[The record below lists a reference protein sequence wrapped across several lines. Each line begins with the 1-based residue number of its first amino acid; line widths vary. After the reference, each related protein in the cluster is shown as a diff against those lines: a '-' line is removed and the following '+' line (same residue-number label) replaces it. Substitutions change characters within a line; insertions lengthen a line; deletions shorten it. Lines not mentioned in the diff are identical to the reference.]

1 MRARI
6 GRALPRSAELTS
18 IERWSLG
25 AAFLV
30 VGALLAVTAANALV
44 GLDGDGGGLAI
55 RNWISS
61 AIGVLVAAI
70 VWARPLRVHARR
82 RSFALVAAG
91 ITAYSA
97 GNVVWA
103 VGLSQAANPAVPAV
117 SDLLRLAFYPLVA
130 AGIVGLTGIRGRNRP
145 PAGVWLDGIVA
156 GGGLAAIGAA
166 IIVPS
171 VLAGHGN
178 AATLAMELTYPIGDL
193 LLVGLVVGIIAL
205 RSWRIDRG
213 WACLGTA
220 FALLAAADFLYAV
233 QDAGTA
239 GRPGAVTNV
248 TCLLAVSALA
258 FTAWQVPPSRP
269 EPKFAS
275 WSVLLVPSGFM
286 FAALVLLLVDH
297 MHRLKALP
305 FSLATVTM
313 LAAIGRMAVAFRD
326 ARGLAEARRLAGTDD
341 LTALPNRRRFM
352 ALTEEA
358 IAASEASG
366 CGLAVLMLDLDNFKQ
381 LNDTLGHH
389 AGDELL
395 RKIGPRLTHALR
407 HLHTVGRLGGDE
419 FAVLVHPAPGEAAI
433 VEIAQEILGALRE
446 PFTVSELSLRVTG
459 SLGIAT
465 FPDHARDAAEL
476 MRHADIA
483 MYQAKTSRDRYD
495 FYAHERD
502 THSLERLAIAA
513 ELAAALSSGAIE
525 VHYQPKADAR
535 TRRIVGVEALA
546 RWRRADGRLA
556 PPSEFVGPAE
566 HAGLSRE
573 LTRRVV
579 ELALAQLRHWHEA
592 GFELQMAVNTTVA
605 DLLDVTFP
613 DEIEAALARHGVPAE
628 ALVLEVTES
637 SVLADPDRI
646 SAVMQR
652 LCELGVELSLDDFG
666 TGYSSMAHLKA
677 LPVAELKIDRSFVSR
692 MCSDATDSAIVY
704 ALIQLA
710 RKLDIRLVAEGVED
724 RWTLDALRVLD
735 CDLIQGYLI
744 SRPLPAADIESQLE
758 SQRRQRLSAGI
769 AHRHDQLNS
778 QRRSIDRA
786 RIAV

>member
-1 MRARI
+1 MRVRI
-6 GRALPRSAELTS
+6 GRALPRSAELKPA
-18 IERWSLG
+18 ERGLLA
-25 AAFLV
+25 AAFVALGV
-30 VGALLAVTAANALV
+30 LLAVTAANALLGV
-44 GLDGDGGGLAI
+44 GGAGADSMI
-55 RNWISS
+55 RDWVSS
-61 AIGVLVAAI
+61 AVGILVAAI
-70 VWARPLRVHARR
+70 ICLRPLRIHVRR
-82 RSFALVAAG
+82 RSFTLVAAG
-91 ITAYSA
+91 VTAYSA
-97 GNVVWA
+97 GNVLWTVW
-103 VGLSQAANPAVPAV
+103 LSHAANPAVPSV
-117 SDLLRLAFYPLVA
+117 SDLLWLSFYPLMA
-130 AGIVGLTGIRGRNRP
+130 AGIVGLTGIRGRDRP
-145 PAGVWLDGIVA
+145 PAGVWLDAVVA
-156 GGGLAAIGAA
+156 GGGLAALGAA
-166 IIVPS
+166 IIVPT
-171 VLAGHGN
+171 VLSGPGN

-213 WACLGTA
+213 WAGLGVA
-220 FALLAAADFLYAV
+220 FVLLAAADFLYAV
-233 QDAGTA
+233 QATGTA
-239 GRPGAVTNV
+239 GRPSAVTNL
-248 TCLLAVSALA
+248 TCLLALSALA
-258 FTAWQVPPSRP
+258 FVAWQVPPSRP

-286 FAALVLLLVDH
+286 LAALGLLLVDH
-297 MHRLKALP
+297 LHRLSALP
-305 FSLATVTM
+305 FGLATVTM
-313 LAAIGRMAVAFRD
+313 LAAIGRMVVAFRD
-326 ARGLAEARRLAGTDD
+326 ASGLAEARRLAGTDD
-341 LTALPNRRRFM
+341 LTALPNRRHFM

-358 IAASEASG
+358 IAASEATG
-366 CGLAVLMLDLDNFKQ
+366 RGLAVLMLDLDNFKQ

-395 RKIGPRLTHALR
+395 RKIGPRLQHAMR

-419 FAVLVHPAPGEAAI
+419 FAVLVYPAPGEEAI
-433 VEIAQEILGALRE
+433 VQIAQEILGALRE

-459 SLGIAT
+459 SLGIAS

-483 MYQAKTSRDRYD
+483 MYQAKTSHDRYD
-495 FYAHERD
+495 FYARERD
-502 THSLERLAIAA
+502 THSLERLGLAA
-513 ELAAALSSGAIE
+513 ELAAALAGDAIE

-579 ELALAQLRHWHEA
+579 ELALAQVRRWHDA
-592 GFELQMAVNTTVA
+592 GYELQMAVNTTVA
-605 DLLDVTFP
+605 DLLDTTFP
-613 DEIEAALARHGVPAE
+613 DEIELALARHGVPAE

-646 SAVMQR
+646 GAVMQR
-652 LCELGVELSLDDFG
+652 LCDLGVELSLDDFG
-666 TGYSSMAHLKA
+666 TGYSSLAHLKV

-692 MCSDATDSAIVY
+692 MCSDATDAAIVY

-724 RWTLDALRVLD
+724 RWTWDALRVLD
-735 CDLIQGYLI
+735 CDLIQGYLL

-758 SQRRQRLSAGI
+758 SQHRQRLSSGI

-778 QRRSIDRA
+778 QRSSIDRA

>member
-6 GRALPRSAELTS
+6 GRALPRSAELTPA
-18 IERWSLG
+18 ER
-25 AAFLV
+25 
-30 VGALLAVTAANALV
+30 ALLAAAFVGLGVLLLVTAATALLGV
-44 GLDGDGGGLAI
+44 RGAAADPVMRD
-55 RNWISS
+55 WMSS
-61 AIGVLVAAI
+61 ATGILVAGI
-70 VWARPLRVHARR
+70 VCLRPLRIPTCR
-82 RSFALVAAG
+82 RSFSLVAAG
-91 ITAYSA
+91 VTAYSA
-97 GNVVWA
+97 GNVVSTTW
-103 VGLSQAANPAVPAV
+103 LSHVANPSVPSV
-117 SDLLRLAFYPLVA
+117 SDLLWLSFYPLVA

-166 IIVPS
+166 VIVPS
-171 VLAGHGN
+171 VLSGHGS

-213 WACLGTA
+213 WAGLGLA
-220 FALLAAADFLYAV
+220 FALLAAADFLYAI
-233 QDAGTA
+233 QGSGTA
-239 GRPGAVTNV
+239 GRPSAVANLTY
-248 TCLLAVSALA
+248 LLALSALA
-258 FTAWQVPPSRP
+258 FVAWQVPPSRP

-286 FAALVLLLVDH
+286 FAALVLLLLDH
-297 MHRLKALP
+297 IQRLSALP
-305 FSLATVTM
+305 FGLATVTM
-313 LAAIGRMAVAFRD
+313 LAAIGRMIVAFRD

-358 IAASEASG
+358 IAASEACG
-366 CGLAVLMLDLDNFKQ
+366 RGLAVLMLDLDNFKQ

-395 RKIGPRLTHALR
+395 RKIGPRLQHALR

-419 FAVLVHPAPGEAAI
+419 FAVLVYPALGEDTI
-433 VEIAQEILGALRE
+433 VAIAQDILGALRE

-465 FPDHARDAAEL
+465 FPDHARDADEL

-495 FYAHERD
+495 FYARERD
-502 THSLERLAIAA
+502 THSLERLSLAA
-513 ELAAALSSGAIE
+513 ELAAALSSDAIE

-579 ELALAQLRHWHEA
+579 GLALTQVRRWRDA
-592 GFELQMAVNTTVA
+592 GYELQMAVNTTVA

-646 SAVMQR
+646 GAVMQR

-692 MCSDATDSAIVY
+692 MCSDATDAAIVY

-758 SQRRQRLSAGI
+758 SQRRQRLSSGI

>member
-6 GRALPRSAELTS
+6 GRALPRSAELKPA
-18 IERWSLG
+18 ERGLLAAAFVALALLLLTAAGDALLGVDGG
-25 AAFLV
+25 AAGSAPRDWLSLAIATLV
-30 VGALLAVTAANALV
+30 VLIICL
-44 GLDGDGGGLAI
+44 
-55 RNWISS
+55 
-61 AIGVLVAAI
+61 
-70 VWARPLRVHARR
+70 RPLRIDVRR

-91 ITAYSA
+91 VTAYAA
-97 GNVVWA
+97 GNILWTTW
-103 VGLSQAANPAVPAV
+103 LSHMASPPVPSICDV
-117 SDLLRLAFYPLVA
+117 LWLAFYPLVA

-166 IIVPS
+166 IIVPT
-171 VLAGHGN
+171 VLSGHGS
-178 AATLAMELTYPIGDL
+178 AATLAMDLTFPVGDL
-193 LLVGLVVGIIAL
+193 LLVGLVVGIVAL
-205 RSWRIDRG
+205 RGWRIDRG
-213 WACLGTA
+213 WAGLGAA
-220 FALLAAADFLYAV
+220 FALLAAADLLDAV
-233 QDAGTA
+233 QASGSG
-239 GRPGAVTNV
+239 GRPSAVTNL
-248 TCLLAVSALA
+248 TYLLALSVLA
-258 FTAWQVPPSRP
+258 FVAWQVPPSRP

-286 FAALVLLLVDH
+286 FAALGLLLLDH
-297 MHRLKALP
+297 VHRLGALP

-313 LAAIGRMAVAFRD
+313 LAAIGRMVVAFRD

-352 ALTEEA
+352 ALTEQA
-358 IAASEASG
+358 IAASESSG
-366 CGLAVLMLDLDNFKQ
+366 RGLAVLMLDLDNFKQ

-407 HLHTVGRLGGDE
+407 HMHTIGRLGGDE
-419 FAVLVHPAPGEAAI
+419 FAVLVYPVPGEAAI
-433 VEIAQEILGALRE
+433 VDVAQAILGALRE

-459 SLGIAT
+459 SIGIAT

-502 THSLERLAIAA
+502 THSLERLSLAA
-513 ELAAALSSGAIE
+513 ELAAALSGDGIE

-579 ELALAQLRHWHEA
+579 ELALAQARRWRDA
-592 GFELQMAVNTTVA
+592 GYELQMAVNTTVA
-605 DLLDVTFP
+605 DLLDATFP
-613 DEIEAALARHGVPAE
+613 DEVQAALARHGVPAE
-628 ALVLEVTES
+628 SLVLEVTES

-652 LCELGVELSLDDFG
+652 LRELGVELSLDDFG

-677 LPVAELKIDRSFVSR
+677 LPVGELKIDRSFVSR
-692 MCSDATDSAIVY
+692 MCSDTTDAAIVY

-710 RKLDIRLVAEGVED
+710 RKLDMRLVAEGVED
-724 RWTLDALRVLD
+724 RWTWDALRVLD
-735 CDLIQGYLI
+735 CDLVQGYLI
-744 SRPLPAADIESQLE
+744 SRPLPASDIEVQLE
-758 SQRRQRLSAGI
+758 SQARQRLSSGL

>member
-6 GRALPRSAELTS
+6 GRALPRSADLTPV
-18 IERWSLG
+18 EAGLLA
-25 AAFLV
+25 AAFFSL
-30 VGALLAVTAANALV
+30 ALLLIAAAANALLGV
-44 GLDGDGGGLAI
+44 RAPAPAPVTRDGVSWAI
-55 RNWISS
+55 S
-61 AIGVLVAAI
+61 ALVVFI
-70 VWARPLRVHARR
+70 VCLRPLRIRAHR
-82 RSFALVAAG
+82 RSFALVAAAV
-91 ITAYSA
+91 TAYSA
-97 GNVVWA
+97 GNILWT
-103 VGLSQAANPAVPAV
+103 GWLSHMTRPPVPSV
-117 SDLLRLAFYPLVA
+117 SDVLWLVFYPLVA
-130 AGIVGLTGIRGRNRP
+130 AGIVGLTGIRGGNRP

-166 IIVPS
+166 VIVPT
-171 VLAGHGN
+171 VLSGHGS
-178 AATLAMELTYPIGDL
+178 AATLAVELTFPVGDL
-193 LLVGLVVGIIAL
+193 LLVGMVVGIIAL
-205 RSWRIDRG
+205 RGWRIDRG
-213 WACLGTA
+213 WAGLGAA
-220 FALLAAADFLYAV
+220 FVLLATADLLDAV
-233 QDAGTA
+233 QATGTA
-239 GRPGAVTNV
+239 GRPSAVTNL
-248 TCLLAVSALA
+248 TYLLALSALA
-258 FTAWQVPPSRP
+258 FVAWQVPPSRP

-286 FAALVLLLVDH
+286 FAALGLLLFDH
-297 MHRLKALP
+297 MHRLSALP

-313 LAAIGRMAVAFRD
+313 LAAIGRMMVAFRD
-326 ARGLAEARRLAGTDD
+326 ARGLADARRLAGTDD

-352 ALTEEA
+352 ALTDEA
-358 IAASEASG
+358 IADSG
-366 CGLAVLMLDLDNFKQ
+366 TSGRGLAVLMLDLDNFKQ

-395 RKIGPRLTHALR
+395 REIGPRLHHALR
-407 HLHTVGRLGGDE
+407 HLHAVGRLGGDE
-419 FAVLVHPAPGEAAI
+419 FAVLVYPAPGERAI
-433 VEIAQEILGALRE
+433 VQIAQAILGALRE

-502 THSLERLAIAA
+502 THSLERLSLAA
-513 ELAAALSSGAIE
+513 ELAAALSGDGIE

-535 TRRIVGVEALA
+535 TRRIVGVEALV

-566 HAGLSRE
+566 HAGLSRQ

-579 ELALAQLRHWHEA
+579 ELALAQVRSWRDA
-592 GFELQMAVNTTVA
+592 GYELQMAVNTTVA
-605 DLLDVTFP
+605 DLLDATFP
-613 DEIEAALARHGVPAE
+613 DEIAAALDRHGVPAE

-646 SAVMQR
+646 SAVMER
-652 LCELGVELSLDDFG
+652 LRALGVELSLDDFG
-666 TGYSSMAHLKA
+666 TGYSSLAHLKA
-677 LPVAELKIDRSFVSR
+677 LPVGELKIDRSFVSR
-692 MCSDATDSAIVY
+692 MCSDPTDGAIVY

-710 RKLDIRLVAEGVED
+710 RKLNIRLVAEGVED
-724 RWTLDALRVLD
+724 RWTWDALRVLD
-735 CDLIQGYLI
+735 CDLVQGFLI
-744 SRPLPAADIESQLE
+744 SRPLPAAEIELQLE
-758 SQRRQRLSAGI
+758 SQRRQRLSSGI

-786 RIAV
+786 RVAV

>member
-6 GRALPRSAELTS
+6 GRALPRSAELKPA
-18 IERWSLG
+18 ERGLLA
-25 AAFLV
+25 AAFVALGV
-30 VGALLAVTAANALV
+30 LLAVTAANTLLGV
-44 GLDGDGGGLAI
+44 GGAGDDPVI
-55 RNWISS
+55 RDWISS
-61 AIGVLVAAI
+61 AIGILVAGI
-70 VWARPLRVHARR
+70 ICLRPLRIHVRR
-82 RSFALVAAG
+82 RSFTLVAAG
-91 ITAYSA
+91 VTAYSA
-97 GNVVWA
+97 GNVMWTIW
-103 VGLSQAANPAVPAV
+103 LSHAANPPVPSV
-117 SDLLRLAFYPLVA
+117 SDLLWLSFYPLVA

-145 PAGVWLDGIVA
+145 PAGVWLDAIVA

-166 IIVPS
+166 IIVPT
-171 VLAGHGN
+171 VLSGSGN

-205 RSWRIDRG
+205 RGWRIDRG
-213 WACLGTA
+213 WAGLGVA
-220 FALLAAADFLYAV
+220 FVLLASADFLYAV
-233 QDAGTA
+233 QATGTA
-239 GRPGAVTNV
+239 GRPSAVTNL
-248 TCLLAVSALA
+248 TYLLALSALA
-258 FTAWQVPPSRP
+258 FVAWQVPPSRP

-286 FAALVLLLVDH
+286 FAALGLLLVDH
-297 MHRLKALP
+297 VHRLSALP
-305 FSLATVTM
+305 FGLATVTM
-313 LAAIGRMAVAFRD
+313 LAAIGRMIVAFRD

-366 CGLAVLMLDLDNFKQ
+366 RGLAVLMLDLDNFKQ

-395 RKIGPRLTHALR
+395 RKIGPRLQHALR

-419 FAVLVHPAPGEAAI
+419 FAVLVYPAPAEEAI
-433 VEIAQEILGALRE
+433 VQIAQEILGALRE

-459 SLGIAT
+459 SLGIAS
-465 FPDHARDAAEL
+465 FPNHARDAAEL

-483 MYQAKTSRDRYD
+483 MYQAKTSHDRYD
-495 FYAHERD
+495 FYARERD
-502 THSLERLAIAA
+502 THSLERLALAA
-513 ELAAALSSGAIE
+513 ELAAALAGDAIE
-525 VHYQPKADAR
+525 VHYQPKADTR

-579 ELALAQLRHWHEA
+579 ELALAQLRRWHDA
-592 GFELQMAVNTTVA
+592 GYELQMAVNTTVA
-605 DLLDVTFP
+605 DLLDTTFP
-613 DEIEAALARHGVPAE
+613 DEIEMALARHGVPAE

-666 TGYSSMAHLKA
+666 TGYSSLAHLKA

-692 MCSDATDSAIVY
+692 MCSDATDAAIVY

-724 RWTLDALRVLD
+724 RWTWDALRVLD
-735 CDLIQGYLI
+735 CDLIQGFLL

-758 SQRRQRLSAGI
+758 SQSRQRLSSGI
-769 AHRHDQLNS
+769 VHRHDQLNS
-778 QRRSIDRA
+778 QRSSIDRA

>member
-1 MRARI
+1 MRQRI
-6 GRALPRSAELTS
+6 GRALPRSADLKPAESGL
-18 IERWSLG
+18 LA
-25 AAFLV
+25 AAFL
-30 VGALLAVTAANALV
+30 ALAVLLIVVAANALGV
-44 GLDGDGGGLAI
+44 GGAAAVPVMRDGPSWAI
-55 RNWISS
+55 S
-61 AIGVLVAAI
+61 VLVVFI
-70 VWARPLRVHARR
+70 VCLRPLRIHVCR
-82 RSFALVAAG
+82 RSFALVAVG
-91 ITAYSA
+91 VTAYSVGNMLWTTWLSHMA
-97 GNVVWA
+97 GP
-103 VGLSQAANPAVPAV
+103 SVPSV
-117 SDLLRLAFYPLVA
+117 SDFLWLAFYPLVA

-166 IIVPS
+166 IIVPT
-171 VLAGHGN
+171 VLSGHGS
-178 AATLAMELTYPIGDL
+178 APTLAMELTFPIGDL
-193 LLVGLVVGIIAL
+193 LLVGLVVGIVAL
-205 RSWRIDRG
+205 RGWRFDRG
-213 WACLGTA
+213 WAGLGAA
-220 FALLAAADFLYAV
+220 FALLAAADFLNAV
-233 QDAGTA
+233 QAAGTT
-239 GRPGAVTNV
+239 GRPSDVTNL
-248 TCLLAVSALA
+248 TYLLALSAIA
-258 FTAWQVPPSRP
+258 FVAWQVPPSRP

-286 FAALVLLLVDH
+286 FAALGLLLVDH
-297 MHRLKALP
+297 VQRLSALP

-313 LAAIGRMAVAFRD
+313 LAAIGRMVVAFRD

-352 ALTEEA
+352 ALTDEA
-358 IAASEASG
+358 IAASGSSG
-366 CGLAVLMLDLDNFKQ
+366 RGLAVLMLDLDNFKQ

-395 RKIGPRLTHALR
+395 RMIGPRLQHALR

-419 FAVLVHPAPGEAAI
+419 FAVLVYPVPGEAAI
-433 VEIAQEILGALRE
+433 VRIAQAILGALRE
-446 PFTVSELSLRVTG
+446 PFTVSQLSLRVTG

-502 THSLERLAIAA
+502 THSLERLSLAG
-513 ELAAALSSGAIE
+513 ELAAALSGDAIE
-525 VHYQPKADAR
+525 VHYQPKADAH
-535 TRRIVGVEALA
+535 TRRIVGVEALV

-579 ELALAQLRHWHEA
+579 ELALAQVRRWHDA
-592 GFELQMAVNTTVA
+592 GYELQMAINTTVA
-605 DLLDVTFP
+605 DLLDATFP
-613 DEIEAALARHGVPAE
+613 DEIAAALARHGVPAE
-628 ALVLEVTES
+628 AVVLEVTES
-637 SVLADPDRI
+637 SVLADPERI
-646 SAVMQR
+646 SAVMER
-652 LCELGVELSLDDFG
+652 LRALGVELSLDDFG

-677 LPVAELKIDRSFVSR
+677 LPVGELKIDRSFVSR
-692 MCSDATDSAIVY
+692 MCSDATDAAIVF

-710 RKLDIRLVAEGVED
+710 RKLNIRLVAEGVED
-724 RWTLDALRVLD
+724 RWTWDALRVLD
-735 CDLIQGYLI
+735 CDLVQGFLI
-744 SRPLPAADIESQLE
+744 SRPLPAAEIELQLE
-758 SQRRQRLSAGI
+758 SQRRQRLSSGI
-769 AHRHDQLNS
+769 AYRHDQLNS

>member
-6 GRALPRSAELTS
+6 GRTLPRSADLNPVESRL
-18 IERWSLG
+18 LA
-25 AAFLV
+25 AAFVALAALLV
-30 VGALLAVTAANALV
+30 VAAANAV
-44 GLDGDGGGLAI
+44 LDIGGATAGPVI
-55 RNWISS
+55 RDWVSLGIC
-61 AIGVLVAAI
+61 VLVVLI
-70 VWARPLRVHARR
+70 VCLRPLRIHVRR
-82 RSFALVAAG
+82 RSFALVAAAV
-91 ITAYSA
+91 TTYSA
-97 GNVVWA
+97 GNVLWITW
-103 VGLSQAANPAVPAV
+103 LSHMARPPVPSVA
-117 SDLLRLAFYPLVA
+117 DLLWLSFYPLAA

-145 PAGVWLDGIVA
+145 PVGVWLDGIVA
-156 GGGLAAIGAA
+156 GSGLAAIGAA
-166 IIVPS
+166 IIVPT
-171 VLAGHGN
+171 VLSGHGS
-178 AATLAMELTYPIGDL
+178 AATLAMQLTFPVGDL

-205 RSWRIDRG
+205 RGWRIDRG
-213 WACLGTA
+213 WAGLGAA
-220 FALLAAADFLYAV
+220 FALLATADLL
-233 QDAGTA
+233 DAMQAGATA
-239 GRPGAVTNV
+239 GRPSAITNL
-248 TCLLAVSALA
+248 TYLLALSALA

-286 FAALVLLLVDH
+286 CAALGLLLLDH
-297 MHRLKALP
+297 LQRLSALP

-313 LAAIGRMAVAFRD
+313 LAGISRMVVAFRD

-352 ALTEEA
+352 ALTGEA
-358 IAASEASG
+358 IAASRASG
-366 CGLAVLMLDLDNFKQ
+366 RGLAVLMLDLDNFKQ
-381 LNDTLGHH
+381 LNDTLGHY

-395 RKIGPRLTHALR
+395 RKIGPRLQHALR
-407 HLHTVGRLGGDE
+407 HLHTIGRLGGDE
-419 FAVLVHPAPGEAAI
+419 FAILVHPAPGEAAI
-433 VEIAQEILGALRE
+433 VRIAQAILEALRE

-465 FPDHARDAAEL
+465 FPEHARDAAEL

-483 MYQAKTSRDRYD
+483 MYQAKTSRDRYE

-502 THSLERLAIAA
+502 THSLERLSLAA
-513 ELAAALSSGAIE
+513 ELAAALAGDAIE
-525 VHYQPKADAR
+525 VHYQPKADGR

-579 ELALAQLRHWHEA
+579 ELALAQLRSWRDA
-592 GFELQMAVNTTVA
+592 GYELQMAVNTTVA
-605 DLLDVTFP
+605 DLLDTTFP
-613 DEIEAALARHGVPAE
+613 EEIEAALARHGLPAE

-637 SVLADPDRI
+637 SVLADPERI
-646 SAVMQR
+646 SAVMTR
-652 LCELGVELSLDDFG
+652 LRALGVELSLDDFG

-677 LPVAELKIDRSFVSR
+677 LPVSELKIDRSFVSR
-692 MCSDATDSAIVY
+692 MCTDATDSAIVY

-724 RWTLDALRVLD
+724 RWTWDALRVLD
-735 CDLIQGYLI
+735 CDLIQGFLI
-744 SRPLPAADIESQLE
+744 SRPLPAPDIELQLE
-758 SQRRQRLSAGI
+758 SQRRQRLSSGI
-769 AHRHDQLNS
+769 VHRHDQLNS

-786 RIAV
+786 RVAV

>member
-6 GRALPRSAELTS
+6 GRALPRSAELRPA
-18 IERWSLG
+18 ERGLLAAAFVALG
-25 AAFLV
+25 AM
-30 VGALLAVTAANALV
+30 LLITAASGVLGVGGNA
-44 GLDGDGGGLAI
+44 GDSAT
-55 RNWISS
+55 RDWMSS
-61 AIGVLVAAI
+61 AIGILVAAI
-70 VWARPLRVHARR
+70 VCLRPLRIRFRR
-82 RSFALVAAG
+82 RSFALIAAG
-91 ITAYSA
+91 VTAYSA
-97 GNVVWA
+97 GNVLSTVWLA
-103 VGLSQAANPAVPAV
+103 HMADPPVPSV
-117 SDLLRLAFYPLVA
+117 SDLLWLSFYPLVA
-130 AGIVGLTGIRGRNRP
+130 AGIVGLTGIRERNRP
-145 PAGVWLDGIVA
+145 PVGVWLDGIVA

-171 VLAGHGN
+171 VLSGPGS
-178 AATLAMELTYPIGDL
+178 AARLAMELTYPIGDL

-213 WACLGTA
+213 WAGLGAA

-233 QDAGTA
+233 QATGTA
-239 GRPGAVTNV
+239 GRPSAVTNL
-248 TCLLAVSALA
+248 TYLLALSALA
-258 FTAWQVPPSRP
+258 FVAWQVPPSRP

-275 WSVLLVPSGFM
+275 WTVLLVPSGFM
-286 FAALVLLLVDH
+286 FAALGLLLVDH
-297 MHRLKALP
+297 VHRLTVLP
-305 FSLATVTM
+305 FTLATVTM
-313 LAAIGRMAVAFRD
+313 LAAICRMVVAFRD
-326 ARGLAEARRLAGTDD
+326 ARGLPEARRLAGTDD

-352 ALTEEA
+352 ALTEAA
-358 IAASEASG
+358 ITASG
-366 CGLAVLMLDLDNFKQ
+366 NSGRGLAVLMLDLDNFKQ

-395 RKIGPRLTHALR
+395 RKIGPRLQHALR

-419 FAVLVHPAPGEAAI
+419 FAVLVYPAPGEEAI
-433 VEIAQEILGALRE
+433 VQIAQDILGALRE

-459 SLGIAT
+459 SLGIAS

-495 FYAHERD
+495 FYVRERD

-525 VHYQPKADAR
+525 VHYQPKADAH

-573 LTRRVV
+573 LTRRMV
-579 ELALAQLRHWHEA
+579 ELALAQLRRWHDA
-592 GFELQMAVNTTVA
+592 GHELQMAVNTTVA
-605 DLLDVTFP
+605 DLLDATFP

-628 ALVLEVTES
+628 ALILEVTES
-637 SVLADPDRI
+637 SVLADPERI
-646 SAVMQR
+646 TAVMQR

-666 TGYSSMAHLKA
+666 TGYSSLAHLKA
-677 LPVAELKIDRSFVSR
+677 LPVGELKIDRSFVSR
-692 MCSDATDSAIVY
+692 MCSDSTDAAIVY

-744 SRPLPAADIESQLE
+744 SRPLPAADIGSQLE
-758 SQRRQRLSAGI
+758 SQRRQRLGSGI

>member
-6 GRALPRSAELTS
+6 GRALPRSAELTPA
-18 IERWSLG
+18 ERGLLA
-25 AAFLV
+25 AAFV
-30 VGALLAVTAANALV
+30 ALGVLLIVTAANALL
-44 GLDGDGGGLAI
+44 GRGAGDPVIGD
-55 RNWISS
+55 WVSS
-61 AIGVLVAAI
+61 AIGILAAAI
-70 VWARPLRVHARR
+70 ICLRPLRIHTCR

-91 ITAYSA
+91 VTAYSA
-97 GNVVWA
+97 GNVMWTTW
-103 VGLSQAANPAVPAV
+103 LSHAANPSVPSV
-117 SDLLRLAFYPLVA
+117 SDLLWLAFYPLVA

-171 VLAGHGN
+171 VLSGHGS

-205 RSWRIDRG
+205 RGWRIDRG
-213 WACLGTA
+213 WAGLGAA
-220 FALLAAADFLYAV
+220 FALLAAADFLYAI
-233 QDAGTA
+233 QGTGTA
-239 GRPGAVTNV
+239 GRPSAAANLTY
-248 TCLLAVSALA
+248 LLALSALA
-258 FTAWQVPPSRP
+258 FVAWQVPPSRP

-286 FAALVLLLVDH
+286 FAALGLLLLDH
-297 MHRLKALP
+297 VQRLSALP
-305 FSLATVTM
+305 FGLATVTM
-313 LAAIGRMAVAFRD
+313 LAAIGRMIVAFRD

-341 LTALPNRRRFM
+341 LTSLPNRRRFM

-366 CGLAVLMLDLDNFKQ
+366 RGLAVLMLDLDNFKQ

-389 AGDELL
+389 AGDQLL
-395 RKIGPRLTHALR
+395 RKIGPRLQHALR

-419 FAVLVHPAPGEAAI
+419 FAVLVYPAPGEDAI
-433 VEIAQEILGALRE
+433 VAIAQDILGALRE

-495 FYAHERD
+495 FYARERD
-502 THSLERLAIAA
+502 THSLERLALAA
-513 ELAAALSSGAIE
+513 ELAAALSSNAIE

-579 ELALAQLRHWHEA
+579 ELALAQVRRWRDA
-592 GFELQMAVNTTVA
+592 GYDLQMAVNTTVA
-605 DLLDVTFP
+605 DLLDTTFP
-613 DEIEAALARHGVPAE
+613 DEIEAALARHGLPAE

-646 SAVMQR
+646 GAVMQR

-666 TGYSSMAHLKA
+666 TGYSSLAHLKA
-677 LPVAELKIDRSFVSR
+677 LPVGELKIDRSFVSR
-692 MCSDATDSAIVY
+692 MCSDATDAAIVY

-744 SRPLPAADIESQLE
+744 SRPLPAPEIESQLE
-758 SQRRQRLSAGI
+758 SQRRQRLSSGI
-769 AHRHDQLNS
+769 VHRHDQLNS

>member
-6 GRALPRSAELTS
+6 GRALPRSAELKPA
-18 IERWSLG
+18 ER
-25 AAFLV
+25 
-30 VGALLAVTAANALV
+30 ALLAAAFVAVGVLLIVTAATALL
-44 GLDGDGGGLAI
+44 GAGGATADRAI
-55 RNWISS
+55 SDWASS
-61 AIGVLVAAI
+61 AIAILVAAI
-70 VWARPLRVHARR
+70 VCLRPLRIHTCR
-82 RSFALVAAG
+82 RSFSLVAAG
-91 ITAYSA
+91 VTAYAA
-97 GNVVWA
+97 GNVVWTTW
-103 VGLSQAANPAVPAV
+103 LSHVANPSVPSL
-117 SDLLRLAFYPLVA
+117 SDLLWLAFYPLMA

-171 VLAGHGN
+171 VLAGHGSP
-178 AATLAMELTYPIGDL
+178 ATLAMELTYPIGDL

-205 RSWRIDRG
+205 RGWRIDRG
-213 WACLGTA
+213 WSGLGAA
-220 FALLAAADFLYAV
+220 FALLAAADFLYAI
-233 QDAGTA
+233 QGTGTA
-239 GRPGAVTNV
+239 GRPSAVANLTY
-248 TCLLAVSALA
+248 LLALSALA
-258 FTAWQVPPSRP
+258 FVAWQVPPSRP

-286 FAALVLLLVDH
+286 FAALGLLLIDH
-297 MHRLKALP
+297 LHRLSALP
-305 FSLATVTM
+305 FGLATVTM
-313 LAAIGRMAVAFRD
+313 LAAIGRMVLAFRD

-341 LTALPNRRRFM
+341 LTALPNRRHFM

-366 CGLAVLMLDLDNFKQ
+366 RRLVVLMLDLDNFKQ

-395 RKIGPRLTHALR
+395 RKIGPRLQHALR
-407 HLHTVGRLGGDE
+407 QMHTVGRLGGDE
-419 FAVLVHPAPGEAAI
+419 FAVLVYPAPDEDVIIA
-433 VEIAQEILGALRE
+433 IAQDILGSLRE

-465 FPDHARDAAEL
+465 FPDHARDADEL

-502 THSLERLAIAA
+502 THSLERLALAA
-513 ELAAALSSGAIE
+513 ELAAALSSDAIE
-525 VHYQPKADAR
+525 VHYQPKAEAR

-579 ELALAQLRHWHEA
+579 ELALAQLRRWRDA
-592 GFELQMAVNTTVA
+592 GYELQMAVNTTVA

-613 DEIEAALARHGVPAE
+613 DEIEAALARHGLPAE

-646 SAVMQR
+646 GAVMQR

-666 TGYSSMAHLKA
+666 TGYSSLAHLKA

-692 MCSDATDSAIVY
+692 MCSDATDAAIVY

-744 SRPLPAADIESQLE
+744 SRPLPAADIESQLD
-758 SQRRQRLSAGI
+758 SQRRQRLSSGI

-778 QRRSIDRA
+778 QRSSIDRA

>member
-6 GRALPRSAELTS
+6 GRALPRSADLNPAESGL
-18 IERWSLG
+18 LA
-25 AAFLV
+25 AAFL
-30 VGALLAVTAANALV
+30 ALAVLLVVVAANALGV
-44 GLDGDGGGLAI
+44 GGAAAAPVMRDGSSWAI
-55 RNWISS
+55 S
-61 AIGVLVAAI
+61 LI
-70 VWARPLRVHARR
+70 VVFIVCLRPLRIHAVR
-82 RSFALVAAG
+82 RSFALVAIG
-91 ITAYSA
+91 VTAYSVGNMLWTTWLSHMA
-97 GNVVWA
+97 GP
-103 VGLSQAANPAVPAV
+103 SVPSV
-117 SDLLRLAFYPLVA
+117 SDFLWLAFYPLVA

-166 IIVPS
+166 IIVPT
-171 VLAGHGN
+171 VLSGHGS
-178 AATLAMELTYPIGDL
+178 APTLAMELTFPIGDL
-193 LLVGLVVGIIAL
+193 LLVGLVVGIVAL
-205 RSWRIDRG
+205 RGWRFDRG
-213 WACLGTA
+213 WAGLGTA
-220 FALLAAADFLYAV
+220 FALLATADLLDAV
-233 QDAGTA
+233 QATGTA
-239 GRPGAVTNV
+239 GRPSAVTNL
-248 TCLLAVSALA
+248 TYLLALSALA
-258 FTAWQVPPSRP
+258 FVAWQVPPSRP

-286 FAALVLLLVDH
+286 FAALGLLLFDH
-297 MHRLKALP
+297 MHRLSALP
-305 FSLATVTM
+305 FSLATGTM
-313 LAAIGRMAVAFRD
+313 LAAIGRMVVAFRD

-352 ALTEEA
+352 ALTDEA
-358 IAASEASG
+358 IAASGTSG
-366 CGLAVLMLDLDNFKQ
+366 RGLAVLMLDLDNFKQ

-395 RKIGPRLTHALR
+395 RKIGPRLQHALR

-419 FAVLVHPAPGEAAI
+419 FAVLVYPAPGEAAI
-433 VEIAQEILGALRE
+433 VQIAQAILGALRE

-465 FPDHARDAAEL
+465 FPNHARDAAEL

-483 MYQAKTSRDRYD
+483 MYQAKTSRDGYD

-502 THSLERLAIAA
+502 THSLERLSLAG
-513 ELAAALSSGAIE
+513 ELAAALSGDGIE

-535 TRRIVGVEALA
+535 TRRIVGVEALV

-579 ELALAQLRHWHEA
+579 QLALAQVRRWHDA
-592 GFELQMAVNTTVA
+592 GYELQMAINTTVA
-605 DLLDVTFP
+605 DLLDATFP
-613 DEIEAALARHGVPAE
+613 DEIAAALARHGVPAE

-637 SVLADPDRI
+637 SVLADPERI
-646 SAVMQR
+646 SAVMTR
-652 LCELGVELSLDDFG
+652 MRAHGVELSLDDFG

-677 LPVAELKIDRSFVSR
+677 LPVNELKIDRSFVSR
-692 MCSDATDSAIVY
+692 MCSDATDAAIVY

-710 RKLDIRLVAEGVED
+710 RKLNIRLVAEGVED
-724 RWTLDALRVLD
+724 RWTWDALRVLD
-735 CDLIQGYLI
+735 CDLVQGFLI
-744 SRPLPAADIESQLE
+744 SRPLPAAEIELQLE
-758 SQRRQRLSAGI
+758 SQRRQRLSSGI
-769 AHRHDQLNS
+769 AYRHDQLNS

-786 RIAV
+786 RVAV

>member
-6 GRALPRSAELTS
+6 GRALPRSAELNPA
-18 IERWSLG
+18 ERGLLA
-25 AAFLV
+25 AAFV
-30 VGALLAVTAANALV
+30 ALGVLLIVAAANALL
-44 GLDGDGGGLAI
+44 GLGGAGAHPVI
-55 RNWISS
+55 RDWDSW
-61 AIGVLVAAI
+61 AIGTLVVLI
-70 VWARPLRVHARR
+70 ICLRPLRIHARR
-82 RSFALVAAG
+82 RSFGLIAAG
-91 ITAYSA
+91 VTAYSA
-97 GNVVWA
+97 GNVVWTTW
-103 VGLSQAANPAVPAV
+103 LSHTATPPVPSICDV
-117 SDLLRLAFYPLVA
+117 LWLAFYPLAA

-166 IIVPS
+166 IIVPT
-171 VLAGHGN
+171 VLSGHGS
-178 AATLAMELTYPIGDL
+178 AATLAMDLTFPVGDL
-193 LLVGLVVGIIAL
+193 LLVGLVVGIVAL

-213 WACLGTA
+213 WAALGAA
-220 FALLAAADFLYAV
+220 FVLFAAADLLDAV
-233 QDAGTA
+233 QATGA
-239 GRPGAVTNV
+239 GRPSAVTDL
-248 TCLLAVSALA
+248 TYLLALSALA
-258 FTAWQVPPSRP
+258 FAAWQVPPSRP

-286 FAALVLLLVDH
+286 FAALALLLLDH
-297 MHRLKALP
+297 VHRLTALP
-305 FSLATVTM
+305 FGLATVTM
-313 LAAIGRMAVAFRD
+313 LAAIGRMVVAFRD

-341 LTALPNRRRFM
+341 LTLLPNRRRFM

-366 CGLAVLMLDLDNFKQ
+366 RGLAVLMLDLDNFKQ

-395 RKIGPRLTHALR
+395 RKIGPRVTRALR
-407 HLHTVGRLGGDE
+407 HLHTIGRLGGDE
-419 FAVLVHPAPGEAAI
+419 FAVLVYPAPGEAAI
-433 VEIAQEILGALRE
+433 VEIAQAILGALRE

-465 FPDHARDAAEL
+465 FPDHASDAAEL

-502 THSLERLAIAA
+502 THSLERLSLAA
-513 ELAAALSSGAIE
+513 ELAAALSGDGIE
-525 VHYQPKADAR
+525 VHYQPKADSR
-535 TRRIVGVEALA
+535 TRRIVGVEALV

-573 LTRRVV
+573 LTRRVL
-579 ELALAQLRHWHEA
+579 ELALAQARRWRDA
-592 GFELQMAVNTTVA
+592 GYDLQMAVNTTVA

-613 DEIEAALARHGVPAE
+613 DEVHAALVRHGVPAQE
-628 ALVLEVTES
+628 LVLEVTES
-637 SVLADPDRI
+637 SVLADPERI
-646 SAVMQR
+646 SAVMRR
-652 LCELGVELSLDDFG
+652 LGELGVELSLDDFG

-677 LPVAELKIDRSFVSR
+677 LPVGELKIDRSFVSR
-692 MCSDATDSAIVY
+692 MCSDATDAAIVY

-724 RWTLDALRVLD
+724 RWTWDALRVLD

-744 SRPLPAADIESQLE
+744 SRPLPAAEIETQLE
-758 SQRRQRLSAGI
+758 SQRRQRLSSGLT
-769 AHRHDQLNS
+769 HRHDQLNS

>member
-6 GRALPRSAELTS
+6 GRALPRSAELNPA
-18 IERWSLG
+18 ERGLLA
-25 AAFLV
+25 AAFL
-30 VGALLAVTAANALV
+30 ALGVLLIVAAANALL
-44 GLDGDGGGLAI
+44 GLGGAGAHPVI
-55 RNWISS
+55 RDWDSW
-61 AIGVLVAAI
+61 AIGTLVVLI
-70 VWARPLRVHARR
+70 ICLRPLRIHARR
-82 RSFALVAAG
+82 RSFGLIAAG
-91 ITAYSA
+91 VTAYSA
-97 GNVVWA
+97 GNVVWTTW
-103 VGLSQAANPAVPAV
+103 LSHRATPPVPSICDV
-117 SDLLRLAFYPLVA
+117 LWLAFYPLAA

-166 IIVPS
+166 IIVPT
-171 VLAGHGN
+171 VLSGHGS
-178 AATLAMELTYPIGDL
+178 AATLAMDLTFPVGDL
-193 LLVGLVVGIIAL
+193 LLVGLVVGIVAL

-213 WACLGTA
+213 WAALGAA
-220 FALLAAADFLYAV
+220 FVLFAAADLLDAV
-233 QDAGTA
+233 QATGA
-239 GRPGAVTNV
+239 GRPSAVTDL
-248 TCLLAVSALA
+248 TYLLALSALA
-258 FTAWQVPPSRP
+258 FAAWQVPPSRP

-286 FAALVLLLVDH
+286 FAALALLLLDH
-297 MHRLKALP
+297 VHRLTALP
-305 FSLATVTM
+305 FGLATVTM
-313 LAAIGRMAVAFRD
+313 LAAIGRMVVAFRD

-366 CGLAVLMLDLDNFKQ
+366 RGLAVLMLDLDNFKQ

-395 RKIGPRLTHALR
+395 RKIGPRVTRALR
-407 HLHTVGRLGGDE
+407 HLHTIGRLGGDE
-419 FAVLVHPAPGEAAI
+419 FAVLVYPAPGEAAI
-433 VEIAQEILGALRE
+433 VEIAQAILGALRE

-465 FPDHARDAAEL
+465 FPDHASDAAEL

-502 THSLERLAIAA
+502 THSLERLSLAA
-513 ELAAALSSGAIE
+513 ELAAALSGDGIE
-525 VHYQPKADAR
+525 VHYQPKADSR
-535 TRRIVGVEALA
+535 TRRIVGVEALV

-573 LTRRVV
+573 LTRRVL
-579 ELALAQLRHWHEA
+579 ELALAQARRWRDA
-592 GFELQMAVNTTVA
+592 GYDLQMAVNTTVA

-613 DEIEAALARHGVPAE
+613 DEVHAALVRHGVPAQE
-628 ALVLEVTES
+628 LVLEVTES
-637 SVLADPDRI
+637 SVLADPERI
-646 SAVMQR
+646 SAVMRR
-652 LCELGVELSLDDFG
+652 LGELGVELSLDDFG

-677 LPVAELKIDRSFVSR
+677 LPVGELKIDRSFVSR
-692 MCSDATDSAIVY
+692 MCSDATDAAIVY

-724 RWTLDALRVLD
+724 RWTWDALRVLD

-744 SRPLPAADIESQLE
+744 SRPLPAAEIETQLE
-758 SQRRQRLSAGI
+758 SQRRQRLSSGLT
-769 AHRHDQLNS
+769 HRHDQLNS